1 MAAASVAAANGLGP
15 LGRVAA
21 QQRLTES
28 ELLRFEP
35 LGNISILHI
44 ADLHG
49 QLMPA
54 YLREASI
61 NLGAGTVLS
70 LPAGANAKDL
80 LSHFGIHAG
89 SGMAHSLT
97 SEDFERLAQ
106 VYGRIGG

>member
-1 MAAASVAAANGLGP
+1 MATRREILQIGMAAASVAAANGLGP
-15 LGRVAA
+15 LGRVVA

-54 YLREASI
+54 YLREPSI
-61 NLGAGTVLS
+61 NLGAGTILR
-70 LPAGANAKDL
+70 LPSEASAR
-80 LSHFGIHAG
+80 SF
-89 SGMAHSLT
+89 T
-97 SEDFERLAQ
+97 S
-106 VYGRIGG
+106 